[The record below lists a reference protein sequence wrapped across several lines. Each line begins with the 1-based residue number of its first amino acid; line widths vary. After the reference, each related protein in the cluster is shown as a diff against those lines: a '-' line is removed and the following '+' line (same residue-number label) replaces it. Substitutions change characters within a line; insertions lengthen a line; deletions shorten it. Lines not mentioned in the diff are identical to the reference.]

1 MRLKRILA
9 LVLSFAMVLSTMS
22 FNVFAEETAYV
33 AKVGDV
39 ECADASAM
47 ISALNSASGDVNVEI
62 YGKIVTSGFGINNSN
77 ITKLSFVAA
86 SDDAEICVDGVSYID
101 IRYTN
106 YPIEYTGLILSH
118 INAGQNIDG
127 FLPQY
132 FSTYNGGNVTYTG
145 CTFPNGVTACGSA
158 AGTTYEFTDC
168 IFNNTTSGLYSLW
181 VYGNSTNV
189 VVNGGEFCGVRGI
202 KMYSEGSDDFS
213 SLSVS
218 GATFSDTITEKHAIV
233 LTKGE
238 SITLTDNTFNNP
250 KGTVQVDNDY
260 ASLIDG
266 KIVTIDGT
274 EYTVDSENLTLEEST
289 PVAPDVIF
297 TVGNVMTSQDAT
309 TLEEAI
315 ELTEYFYEMIGNVA
329 ILGAPVITLESDY
342 EFTAPVVIDS
352 EYPIIIDLN
361 GHEMIYNST
370 TQGEAMITNK
380 GDLTINDSS
389 DPDTGVINYN
399 YTGAADSTYSK
410 GNYTISNGGT
420 LTVNGGKITI
430 ANLRGHA
437 KYPIDN
443 NSTTGDAILVINGG
457 HLYNYNTSAIRQF
470 CNSSTNQNS
479 VTINGG
485 LIEGYCAIW
494 VQNPSSTATANAVL
508 SITNGEIK
516 TTAAAYVN
524 GESELKDVTSRIYC
538 STDGGAW
545 SEDSA
550 VSITGGIINE
560 NVNLEK
566 NAPADLTIG
575 DEATFNGY
583 ITTPEPDKEEVTNF
597 EEFKNAINSAEPG
610 ATIVLG
616 DDIKLTGK
624 YVITKPVTIDGNGH
638 SIIADETATW
648 FTVSGKLNLKSY
660 KTHLIGVNSD
670 NVTLKDIV
678 LDNNNNAAGINIYCA
693 QNVVFDN
700 VSIINATKGNA
711 ALTVNGSTL
720 TVKNSFKALGN
731 SIAIDI
737 DNGSGVT
744 SALGVTV
751 EEGTVFDLDS
761 KTVKFDSVATVDMS
775 GAQTTDGKSY
785 FVAKDNAYYYTQSQ
799 MGSRTTAYS
808 NGLTLLS
815 DVELS
820 NDLKIKGT
828 LNLNEKTLKIADG
841 KNLKVEENLTITG
854 NGAIDAKIILTNTG
868 ATVTG
873 PENLDITTIDGY
885 KIVYAD
891 GVYSA
896 QKKETVAKIG
906 EDTYE
911 SLSDAIAAAQPD
923 DTIVLTANIEEN
935 VTINKNITLD
945 GADKNYTGKIT
956 VSGNVK
962 VTIQNVKFING
973 IIIHNGKSQQGNLIV
988 KGCSFENGNDYAVT
1002 TAGIKSVTIEDCT
1015 VKNQSLLYAKST
1027 TSEITVKNVEISGGN
1042 YVARILYNNTS
1053 YFENVTATAMTG
1065 YGIQTQ
1071 NWGAKTITLKNCSF
1085 DTPNYNSI
1093 AISKK
1098 AEHVDTFVFQGE
1110 NAMTSMYNGEYA
1122 KYVLSDLDTTLKA
1135 GEGYTV
1141 TAANE
1146 MHKVVYEGGTY
1157 KISKVA
1163 KIGENYY
1170 SSLESAFS
1178 DAKDGDTI
1186 TLVADIELSTTIRNT
1201 KEITLDLN
1209 GKTITGKDE
1218 TSKNFSLIDNG
1229 DKLTVTGNGK
1239 MTLTATIDSDWNRYS
1254 AVIANNPGGKLVIEN
1269 GTFEHLGGTDMA
1281 YGIDNLT
1288 NGKGTY
1294 AETIINGG
1302 TIKSVYRGIRQFL
1315 NGVEAQN
1322 ILTVNGGSVE
1332 GANKGIWAQSPN
1344 KNANTGKITIEEN
1357 ASVTGG
1363 VFLTAT
1369 EGATEWPI
1377 EVKIASSAID
1387 QITQNDHVPDTYVI
1401 SLDNGY
1407 YGVVK
1412 IDIKGEGNEADPYLI
1427 SNLIELEWFRNS
1439 VNKGTDYKGK
1449 FVKLTA
1455 DIDLENNAWTP
1466 IGTSSAPFKGT
1477 FDGADKTISNLKVEG
1492 ENNQGFFGY
1501 ATEAKISNL
1510 ILDNVSVKGTDCV
1523 GAVVGQGYASTY
1535 IDNCKVTGTIKIEG
1549 LTNVGGITGKYY
1561 ARVTNS
1567 LVDGE
1572 NVTGSYIK
1580 GTYKEADLEGD
1591 NIGGIMGHAGENNA
1605 HSNNTVKN
1613 ITIEG
1618 TRKVGGLIGT
1628 TDRATD
1634 ISGCVVENVIIKCS
1648 STEEYAADNA
1658 STTTLGGL
1666 IGNYYGEGKGG
1677 TIYSSTVKDVVF
1689 EKGNAT
1695 NVGAIVGGVRVAPE
1709 ATEVEGVTV
1718 DDNIVVEAVTGTTN
1732 GLLVPAGTYQASADG
1747 IRYETIADAMSKAVA
1762 GSTVVIFEGDY
1773 EGGLNVNKSI
1783 TVVGEGEVNFKG
1795 KLNVTANG
1803 ATVKGLNFNNG
1814 GESAG
1819 YINAKDVLIEDCE
1832 VVGGNGFRSC
1842 YTGGTVTFKDSI
1854 ITGSV
1859 YGIHFDGSKDGNIV
1873 IDNCEITGWTSFARA
1888 ITKVTIKDTEFK
1900 TGNYN
1905 QLRFYQDAEIT
1916 GTQFNPD
1923 MNVDFGTNDV
1933 ECVIENC
1940 TVTDGSP
1947 VTDVIYLG
1955 DIAEMGVDV
1964 IIDNEPVKVPAYLTK
1979 DGEKEYYL
1987 SINDAI
1993 KAANGAG
2000 TVTLTEDTAE
2010 NVTVNAPVDKFAL
2023 LSSTESLVLDLN
2035 GKTLTGYIYVDYDAT
2050 IEIKNGTVINYTT
2063 GKDTI
2068 SSFGN
2073 ITLTDINADGVRHI
2087 VRAKNGNV
2095 VINSGTYKYTGSENG
2110 TRHAVNIGDDEI
2122 DTNVATAVIY
2132 GGTFIGPKG
2141 TAADSGSAVLV
2152 QERSKVLV
2160 YGGEF
2165 SGGKLLTLSAQP
2177 DAVLDLRGG
2186 TYDQNPSQYVI
2197 EPAFAAYKN
2206 ADGTYS
2212 VVADRSLE
2220 LTASTD
2226 KLYEGEEVTI
2236 EVVVNG
2242 ENIAGTSW
2250 TLNWNKNY
2258 FKPHADENLENT
2270 GSVNDSAW
2278 TEGHEV
2284 VFDDGTVVKKYTFV
2298 AIAQD
2303 VEVTG
2308 QFTIGNPCATTH
2320 IESFD
2325 GTEVKAGLVNE
2336 TANVTILLKGY
2347 EYEKFF
2353 DNEDVTSVDTAS
2365 ADFDGDPHTFK
2376 IVPKDSELIN
2386 SITYKVNDVEY
2397 NEVSLTEE
2405 GTYTITYKIDGKTG
2419 YADYEGTFTVV
2430 IDEADFVVEVNPY
2443 TDNTELVLVY
2453 TNTPKLRFKY
2463 DNAAMLNVK
2472 AARKDGKT
2480 YEYGN
2485 AEDDGYAYV
2494 YGYVVDIA
2502 DISMITYTGDNAE
2515 VFAIDSAY
2523 VLAQIDEKFDFLA
2536 DVNFSSTLN
2545 VQDIVTEYGVAYE
2558 HSALLANIKYQRN
2571 LLKAD
2576 VDGNKV
2582 INNDDPTFVVG
2593 KVKTAMGLR

>member
-1 MRLKRILA
+1 MNIMKLKRILA
-9 LVLSFAMVLSTMS
+9 LVLCFAMVLSTMS

-47 ISALNSASGDVNVEI
+47 ISALNSASGDVTVEI

-77 ITKLSFVAA
+77 ITKLSFVAV

-132 FSTYNGGNVTYTG
+132 FSTYNGGNVTYKE
-145 CTFPNGVTACGSA
+145 CTFPNGVTACGSV

-213 SLSVS
+213 GLSVS

-250 KGTVQVDNDY
+250 KGTVQVDDDY

-266 KIVTIDGT
+266 KIVIIDGT

-289 PVAPDVIF
+289 P
-297 TVGNVMTSQDAT
+297 
-309 TLEEAI
+309 
-315 ELTEYFYEMIGNVA
+315 
-329 ILGAPVITLESDY
+329 
-342 EFTAPVVIDS
+342 
-352 EYPIIIDLN
+352 
-361 GHEMIYNST
+361 
-370 TQGEAMITNK
+370 
-380 GDLTINDSS
+380 
-389 DPDTGVINYN
+389 
-399 YTGAADSTYSK
+399 
-410 GNYTISNGGT
+410 
-420 LTVNGGKITI
+420 
-430 ANLRGHA
+430 
-437 KYPIDN
+437 
-443 NSTTGDAILVINGG
+443 
-457 HLYNYNTSAIRQF
+457 
-470 CNSSTNQNS
+470 
-479 VTINGG
+479 
-485 LIEGYCAIW
+485 
-494 VQNPSSTATANAVL
+494 
-508 SITNGEIK
+508 
-516 TTAAAYVN
+516 
-524 GESELKDVTSRIYC
+524 
-538 STDGGAW
+538 
-545 SEDSA
+545 
-550 VSITGGIINE
+550 
-560 NVNLEK
+560 
-566 NAPADLTIG
+566 
-575 DEATFNGY
+575 
-583 ITTPEPDKEEVTNF
+583 
-597 EEFKNAINSAEPG
+597 
-610 ATIVLG
+610 
-616 DDIKLTGK
+616 
-624 YVITKPVTIDGNGH
+624 
-638 SIIADETATW
+638 
-648 FTVSGKLNLKSY
+648 
-660 KTHLIGVNSD
+660 
-670 NVTLKDIV
+670 
-678 LDNNNNAAGINIYCA
+678 AGI
-693 QNVVFDN
+693 
-700 VSIINATKGNA
+700 T
-711 ALTVNGSTL
+711 
-720 TVKNSFKALGN
+720 
-731 SIAIDI
+731 
-737 DNGSGVT
+737 
-744 SALGVTV
+744 
-751 EEGTVFDLDS
+751 
-761 KTVKFDSVATVDMS
+761 VATVDGTPYTYLQDALDAAVAGEGNVTVEILEDIVLTSVDWNPVTVSAPKYPVVTVNGNGKTITGLNDMLFAGTWAGGS
-775 GAQTTDGKSY
+775 G
-785 FVAKDNAYYYTQSQ
+785 
-799 MGSRTTAYS
+799 
-808 NGLTLLS
+808 LII
-815 DVELS
+815 
-820 NDLKIKGT
+820 NDLTIADSAIVNDKDDAKGT
-828 LNLNEKTLKIADG
+828 VGVGAFIGFPQASATVTLNNCHLVDSSVEGGHWTGGLIGYAAGYEGNDG
-841 KNLKVEENLTITG
+841 PVFMNLTIKDCSVTGSTIIGKGSAGGVIGHATG
-854 NGAIDAKIILTNTG
+854 NAWTQVTIADTTVSGNTVTSTGSSANKAGAVIGTIGAAGQATTVNGVEKTG
-868 ATVTG
+868 GVSVAATVSDNDVTSD
-873 PENLDITTIDGY
+873 NTKITTIYGRQGTGTGMLY
-885 KIVYAD
+885 VT
-891 GVYSA
+891 G
-896 QKKETVAKIG
+896 G
-906 EDTYE
+906 EYDNY
-911 SLSDAIAAAQPD
+911 P
-923 DTIVLTANIEEN
+923 IEEN
-935 VTINKNITLD
+935 VAYAAPVKGYEIADNGDGTWGVAEKIILSGKGTKEEPYVINDIDDLKRFRDDVNEGNTYEDKYVKLTCDINLSNEVWTPIGSSIYDKSPFDADVKMFAGNFDGGNHTITGLTSDGYVPASSETKSTEYSFGLFGYVYGANI
-945 GADKNYTGKIT
+945 
-956 VSGNVK
+956 SNVK
-962 VTIQNVKFING
+962 LADVDIDCGTRTD
-973 IIIHNGKSQQGNLIV
+973 SDGNEVYGSGVAALIGYYV
-988 KGCSFENGNDYAVT
+988 PADEKTVVIENCHVLSG
-1002 TAGIKSVTIEDCT
+1002 T
-1015 VKNQSLLYAKST
+1015 VKASNNMGGLIGYMHTQFLMP
-1027 TSEITVKNVEISGGN
+1027 EVNITVKDCSNAADVTTEAREAGGILGYLGGSRTDIEHLSIRGTITFKDCVNTGDITSLGTTGHSSAGGIVGCDRNEDSWQHAMLIYDTCTNSGTITVNASGETHVGGIGACFYSIQGTRTLVKNCANTGAVVVKNPTGDVYAGGLVSHGGIVEIDDSTNTGTVTVGEEEGNKYIGAANILFLNGMDDFNDTIGGTTYFLNGGVAPALSDMHDGSGN
-1042 YVARILYNNTS
+1042 YNFHPVKSASKEGFEFGGWYDNAGNLY
-1053 YFENVTATAMTG
+1053 
-1065 YGIQTQ
+1065 
-1071 NWGAKTITLKNCSF
+1071 
-1085 DTPNYNSI
+1085 D
-1093 AISKK
+1093 
-1098 AEHVDTFVFQGE
+1098 E
-1110 NAMTSMYNGEYA
+1110 NANIRNVGNLTLYAEWNG
-1122 KYVLSDLDTTLKA
+1122 
-1135 GEGYTV
+1135 
-1141 TAANE
+1141 
-1146 MHKVVYEGGTY
+1146 H
-1157 KISKVA
+1157 VA

-1201 KEITLDLN
+1201 KEITFDLN
-1209 GKTITGKDE
+1209 GKTITGKDK

-1229 DKLTVTGNGK
+1229 GKLTVTGNGK

-1332 GANKGIWAQSPN
+1332 GANKGIWVQSPN

-1369 EGATEWPI
+1369 EGATEWPV

-1387 QITQNDHVPDTYVI
+1387 QLTQNDHIPDTYVI

-1407 YGVVK
+1407 YGVAK

-1427 SNLIELEWFRNS
+1427 SNLMELVWFRNS

-1477 FDGADKTISNLKVEG
+1477 FDGADKTISNLNVEG

-1501 ATEAKISNL
+1501 ATDAKISNL

-1648 STEEYAADNA
+1648 ATEEYAADNA

-1689 EKGNAT
+1689 EKGNVT
-1695 NVGAIVGGVRVAPE
+1695 NVGAIVGGVRVAPG

-1873 IDNCEITGWTSFARA
+1873 IDNCEITGWTSFARS

-1933 ECVIENC
+1933 ECVIESC

-2010 NVTVNAPVDKFAL
+2010 NITVNAPVDKFAL

-2068 SSFGN
+2068 ASFGN

-2353 DNEDVTSVDTAS
+2353 DNEDVTAVDTAS

-2386 SITYKVNDVEY
+2386 SITYKVNDVEVK
-2397 NEVSLTEE
+2397 EVSLTEE

-2463 DNAAMLNVK
+2463 DNAVMLDVK

-2485 AEDDGYAYV
+2485 VQDDGYAYV
-2494 YGYVVDIA
+2494 YGYVVDVA
-2502 DISMITYTGDNAE
+2502 DTSMITYTGDNAE